1 MNAHQL
7 CLASIE
13 NLERLARFMGVSFPS
28 GTQDYKVKLVVAI
41 LRHESVERAG
51 SSDSGADVD

>member
-28 GTQDYKVKLVVAI
+28 GAQDYKVKLVVAI
-41 LRHESVERAG
+41 LQHEPVERG
-51 SSDSGADVD
+51 DSSDSGADVD